1 MILPQRP
8 LPPEPPPPGLGLCL
22 RAVGLRLWMVTC
34 LTLLCAPLWPIYLG
48 LVAVYGRPP
57 HVAPVRVHLRWLRAA
72 LRRHPALPL
81 RVQALVALGL
91 LCAVV
96 SAPLPGLAWLL
107 DELLEGAALDR
118 VRIVAPIFELSAA
131 RSGSTQLAHII
142 EQDPRVVAPSLA
154 RMLVPYRWA
163 WRLCRWPL
171 VARHVLP
178 RAEAAFLRLM
188 PAEYIA
194 RHELDLRH
202 TDTFEVWFFG
212 HRGGGLVPYLGE
224 ATLTEEFGA
233 HASTP
238 ASAALWEEDLVAY
251 LERLGQKLLLDL
263 GPAAGPRHLM
273 VKGHFLASAPA
284 LAARFPDARFVTVLR
299 APLPRLQSCLN
310 FMRLQPG
317 DPGLPPRPWAWVRHF
332 GLRSQVP
339 YNELE
344 RRWFTAP
351 AGPVRVALPFRRFVD
366 DLPGALLLV
375 FGAIFGDVELAPHLP
390 RAHGPRER
398 ERYAIN
404 HSLEELGV
412 DAAAV
417 EAASAAFTQWMRALE
432 DQGSPRPIV
441 AQPLAASRPPEPHPS
456 A

>member
-1 MILPQRP
+1 MILPTRA
-8 LPPEPPPPGLGLCL
+8 LPPEPPPPGLATTL
-22 RAVGLRLWMVTC
+22 RAVCARVLMVTC
-34 LTLLCAPLWPIYLG
+34 LTVICAPLWPLYLG
-48 LVAVYGRPP
+48 LRAVYGRPP
-57 HVAPVRVHLRWLRAA
+57 HVAPLRVHLRWLRAA

-81 RVQALVALGL
+81 RAQLLVVLGL
-91 LCAVV
+91 LASMV
-96 SAPLPGLAWLL
+96 SVPLPGLAWLL
-107 DELLEGAALDR
+107 DELLEGAALDE
-118 VRIVAPIFELSAA
+118 VHIVAPIFELSAA
-131 RSGSTQLAHII
+131 RSGSTQLAHIL
-142 EQDPRVVAPSLA
+142 EEDPRVVSPSLA

-163 WRLCRWPL
+163 WRIARRPL
-171 VARHVLP
+171 VARHLLP
-178 RAEAAFLRLM
+178 RAEAAFLGLL

-202 TDTFEVWFFG
+202 TDTFEVWFYG
-212 HRGGGLVPYLGE
+212 QRGGGLVPYLGE
-224 ATLTEEFGA
+224 QTMTEEFGA

-238 ASAALWEEDLVAY
+238 ASAPLWEEDLVNY
-251 LERLGQKLLLDL
+251 LQRLGQKLLLDL

-317 DPGLPPRPWAWVRHF
+317 DPALPPRPWAWVRHF
-332 GLRSQVP
+332 GLGAQVP

-344 RRWFTAP
+344 RRWFTA
-351 AGPVRVALPFRRFVD
+351 AGGPVRVALPFRRFVD

-375 FGAIFGDVELAPHLP
+375 FGAIFGDKELAPHLP
-390 RAHGPRER
+390 REHAPRER

-417 EAASAAFTQWMRALE
+417 EAASADFTRWMRALE
-432 DQGSPRPIV
+432 AEGSARPVV
-441 AQPLAASRPPEPHPS
+441 AQPLATSGPPAGAPS